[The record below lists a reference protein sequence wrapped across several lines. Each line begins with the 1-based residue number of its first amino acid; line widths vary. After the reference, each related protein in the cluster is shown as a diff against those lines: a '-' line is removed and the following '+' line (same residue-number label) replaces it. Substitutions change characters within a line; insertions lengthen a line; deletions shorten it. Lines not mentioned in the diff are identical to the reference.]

1 MPPHTFPAYFALF
14 SPVPPEKNA
23 SANTKSTLMRNPL
36 LPFSIAL
43 ATSHQPP
50 APSNIDPTN
59 PTAIR

>member
-1 MPPHTFPAYFALF
+1 
-14 SPVPPEKNA
+14 
-23 SANTKSTLMRNPL
+23 LMRNPL